1 MTWRIVELR
10 AITAPDG
17 LTPLELAQLRKA
29 GQHYDGVDRAPELR
43 FVELPLTPKTDPDG
57 MGYDTGCLLFSGLLS
72 LSRVHV
78 DDVLRFDLWC
88 IDPPP
93 PRSGETVA

>member
-1 MTWRIVELR
+1 
-10 AITAPDG
+10 
-17 LTPLELAQLRKA
+17 
-29 GQHYDGVDRAPELR
+29 
-43 FVELPLTPKTDPDG
+43 